1 MFDSLSEKLGGI
13 LDRLTR
19 RGALSEADVE
29 AALREVRRALLEADV
44 ALDVARA
51 FTDNIK
57 KQAVGVEV
65 MKSVTPGQLVVKIV
79 HDQLVATLGA
89 DSQGIDLAAAPPVAI
104 MMVGLQG
111 SGKTT
116 TTAKLARRLT
126 DRQKRKVLMASLDVR
141 RPAAM
146 EQLAV
151 LGREAQID
159 TLPVVAG
166 QQPPQIAKRALEAAR
181 LGGYD
186 VVLLD
191 TAGRTTLD
199 DEMMNEAAEVKRA
212 ANPHEVL
219 LVADALTGQDAV
231 NLARAFDQ
239 RVGLTGIVLTRVDG
253 DGRGGA
259 ALSMRAVTNKPIK
272 LIGTGEKLDAL
283 EEFDP
288 ARIAGRILGMGD
300 IVALVEKA
308 AANIDAEKAMRA
320 AEKMRKGKFDLAD
333 LREQLQ
339 QMQAMGGMGGL
350 LGMMPGVAKMK
361 AQIANAGLDD
371 KLVKRQMAIIDSMTP
386 QERRNPD
393 ILKASRKK
401 RIAAGSGTTPEYINK
416 LLKMHRG
423 MADMMKAMGGAK
435 RGPLAGLGQIMGFG
449 SGGVPTPEQMAEI
462 AKKMP
467 GGALPPGMPGS
478 SLPPTM
484 PKLPP
489 NIPGKFPDC
498 PASAAESFL
507 DCRVC
512 PVSEKRSENVS
523 LIRHSGAPRSGE
535 PGIHTPQRCG
545 LWIPA
550 LARSARSAGM
560 TVLRKGKPEMSL
572 VIRMARAGT
581 KKRPVYHIV
590 VADSRITARR
600 PLHRAARSFQSAAAE
615 GQDRAAQAR
624 SRKGAGLDEEG
635 RAAVRP
641 RHALPRCRRHRQ
653 AREAQQPGKGDP
665 AQGTQGRGGRSA
677 QGQGSRRRG
686 RQDRRDRQGCR
697 RQGRSGGELTLR

>member
-19 RGALSEADVE
+19 RGALSEADVD

-57 KQAVGVEV
+57 KHATGVEV
-65 MKSVTPGQLVVKIV
+65 VKSVTPGQMVVKIV
-79 HDQLVATLGA
+79 HDQLVATLSGG
-89 DSQGIDLAAAPPVAI
+89 SQTGNQGIDLNAAPPVAI

-116 TTAKLARRLT
+116 TTAKVARRLA
-126 DRQKRKVLMASLDVR
+126 DRQKKKVLMASLDVR

-166 QQPPQIAKRALEAAR
+166 QMPPQIAKRALEAAR

-199 DEMMNEAAEVKRA
+199 DEMMNEAAETKRA

-231 NLARAFDQ
+231 NLARAFDE

-288 ARIAGRILGMGD
+288 SRIAGRILGMGD
-300 IVALVEKA
+300 IVSLVEKA

-320 AEKMRKGKFDLAD
+320 AEKMRKGQFDLAD
-333 LREQLQ
+333 MREQLN
-339 QMQAMGGMGGL
+339 QMAAMGGIGGL
-350 LGMMPGVAKMK
+350 MGMMPGIAKMK
-361 AQIANAGLDD
+361 SQIANAGLDD
-371 KLVKRQMAIIDSMTP
+371 KILKRQVAIIDSMTP

-393 ILKASRKK
+393 LLKASRKK
-401 RIAAGSGTTPEYINK
+401 RIAAGSGTTPEAINK

-423 MADMMKAMGGAK
+423 MADMMKAMGKGK
-435 RGPLAGLGQIMGFG
+435 RGPLAGLGQMMGFG
-449 SGGVPTPEQMAEI
+449 GGAQPTPEQMAEL

-467 GGALPPGMPGS
+467 GGMPGAGG
-478 SLPPTM
+478 LPPTT

-489 NIPGKFPDC
+489 NIPGKFPDL
-498 PASAAESFL
+498 PGL
-507 DCRVC
+507 G
-512 PVSEKRSENVS
+512 
-523 LIRHSGAPRSGE
+523 SGKF
-535 PGIHTPQRCG
+535 PGLPG
-545 LWIPA
+545 LPG
-550 LARSARSAGM
+550 L
-560 TVLRKGKPEMSL
+560 GK
-572 VIRMARAGT
+572 
-581 KKRPVYHIV
+581 KK
-590 VADSRITARR
+590 
-600 PLHRAARSFQSAAAE
+600 
-615 GQDRAAQAR
+615 
-624 SRKGAGLDEEG
+624 
-635 RAAVRP
+635 
-641 RHALPRCRRHRQ
+641 
-653 AREAQQPGKGDP
+653 
-665 AQGTQGRGGRSA
+665 
-677 QGQGSRRRG
+677 
-686 RQDRRDRQGCR
+686 
-697 RQGRSGGELTLR
+697 

>member
-13 LDRLTR
+13 LDGLTR
-19 RGALSEADVE
+19 RGALHEADVD

-57 KQAVGVEV
+57 KQAIGVEV
-65 MKSVTPGQLVVKIV
+65 MKSVTPGQMVVKIV
-79 HDQLVATLGA
+79 YDQLIATLGA
-89 DSQGIDLAAAPPVAI
+89 DSQGIDLNAAPPVAI

-116 TTAKLARRLT
+116 TTAKVARRLA
-126 DRQKRKVLMASLDVR
+126 DRQKKKVLMASLDVR

-151 LGREAQID
+151 LGREAGID
-159 TLPVVAG
+159 TLPVVEG
-166 QQPPQIAKRALEAAR
+166 QQPPQIAKRAIEAAR

-199 DEMMNEAAEVKRA
+199 DAMMSEAAEVKRA

-231 NLARAFDQ
+231 KLAHAFDQ

-288 ARIAGRILGMGD
+288 ARVAGRILGMGD
-300 IVALVEKA
+300 IVSLVEKA

-320 AEKMRKGKFDLAD
+320 ADKMRKGKFDLGD

-339 QMQAMGGMGGL
+339 QMQGMGGMSGL

-361 AQIANAGLDD
+361 NQIANAGLDD

-401 RIAAGSGTTPEYINK
+401 RIAAGSGTTPEAINK

-423 MADMMKAMGGAK
+423 MSDMMKAMGSGK
-435 RGPLAGLGQIMGFG
+435 RGPLAGLGQMMGFG
-449 SGGVPTPEQMAEI
+449 SAMPTPEQMAEL

-467 GGALPPGMPGS
+467 PGAGGMPGLPPGMP
-478 SLPPTM
+478 T
-484 PKLPP
+484 LPP
-489 NIPGKFPDC
+489 NFPGAPGLPGLGGKFPG
-498 PASAAESFL
+498 L
-507 DCRVC
+507 
-512 PVSEKRSENVS
+512 
-523 LIRHSGAPRSGE
+523 
-535 PGIHTPQRCG
+535 PGG
-545 LWIPA
+545 LPG
-550 LARSARSAGM
+550 L
-560 TVLRKGKPEMSL
+560 GK
-572 VIRMARAGT
+572 
-581 KKRPVYHIV
+581 KK
-590 VADSRITARR
+590 
-600 PLHRAARSFQSAAAE
+600 
-615 GQDRAAQAR
+615 
-624 SRKGAGLDEEG
+624 
-635 RAAVRP
+635 
-641 RHALPRCRRHRQ
+641 
-653 AREAQQPGKGDP
+653 
-665 AQGTQGRGGRSA
+665 
-677 QGQGSRRRG
+677 
-686 RQDRRDRQGCR
+686 
-697 RQGRSGGELTLR
+697 